1 MSGKII
7 KILDPTA
14 HPMVGDVGLAPRVVS
29 LGNNTLG
36 VVSNAWRSYDVMANH
51 FEEIAKDKYEIREV
65 MRTVNLDLSGPLIED
80 RLNALV
86 EKADAA
92 IVGMGH

>member
-1 MSGKII
+1 MSGKMI

-14 HPMVGDVGLAPRVVS
+14 HPVVGDAGLAPRVVS
-29 LGNNTLG
+29 LGGNTLG

-65 MRTVNLDLSGPLIED
+65 MRTVNLDLSGPLLED

-86 EKADAA
+86 AKADAA
-92 IVGMGH
+92 IVGVGH